1 MMADPAQILE
11 PTVAAD
17 PDRLAGELRQAL
29 RGVAATVA
37 VVSATYAGERYAMAA
52 TSFTPLSMA
61 PPSILI
67 CVNRASSLYRPLTH
81 GIGFCVNLLSPRH
94 ERLARVCGGGDR
106 DERFAAGDFIDDDRD
121 GAPYLGDAQCSIQ
134 CSQDGRYLYGTH
146 AVVIG
151 KVKSIRSSGHIDPLI
166 YLDGQYSA
174 VCAP

>member
-1 MMADPAQILE
+1 MMAKPVPILE
-11 PTVAAD
+11 PSVATAQD
-17 PDRLAGELRQAL
+17 QLAGELRQAL

-37 VVSATYAGERYAMAA
+37 VISATYAGERYAMAA

-67 CVNRASSLYRPLTH
+67 CVNRASSLYRPLAH

-94 ERLARVCGGGDR
+94 ERLARACGGGDR
-106 DERFAAGDFIDDDRD
+106 EERFAAGDFIDHDRD
-121 GAPYLGDAQCSIQ
+121 GAPYLADAQCSIQ

-151 KVKSIRSSGHIDPLI
+151 KVKSIRSSGQVDPLV

-174 VCAP
+174 MCAP